1 MTHHFHTFFSLSPKA
16 IYYEIGFI
24 VLATLGVVFVL
35 LMPLVGL
42 FFCLCRCCEN
52 CGGEMHQRH
61 RKNADCQRG
70 FYTFSLISS
79 TVFIAYVYKLL
90 LKYAYDVPILKAISF

>member
-1 MTHHFHTFFSLSPKA
+1 MTHVFHTFFSLKA

-24 VLATLGVVFVL
+24 VLAMLGVVFML

-42 FFCLCRCCEN
+42 FFCLCRCCDN

-61 RKNADCQRG
+61 HKNADCQRG
-70 FYTFSLISS
+70 FYTFSLITSS
-79 TVFIAYVYKLL
+79 VFIAYVYKLPP
-90 LKYAYDVPILKAISF
+90 KYVTTHV

>member
-1 MTHHFHTFFSLSPKA
+1 MTQIFHVFFSLSFPKA
-16 IYYEIGFI
+16 IYYELGFI
-24 VLATLGVVFVL
+24 VLAVSGVVFVL

-61 RKNADCQRG
+61 RKNAECQRG
-70 FYTFSLISS
+70 FYTISLIISS
-79 TVFIAYVYKLL
+79 VVMAYVCKLQ
-90 LKYAYDVPILKAISF
+90 LKCVYNATTV